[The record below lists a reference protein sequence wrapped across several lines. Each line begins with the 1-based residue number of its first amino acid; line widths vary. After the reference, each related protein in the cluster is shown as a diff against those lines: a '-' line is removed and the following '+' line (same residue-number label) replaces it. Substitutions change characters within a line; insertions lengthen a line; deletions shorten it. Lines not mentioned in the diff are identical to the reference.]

1 MTLTDEAKLSCY
13 REIAPLSE
21 EHGVFLVQH
30 AESRRIFVKKV
41 LSEYHL
47 SVFQQLKRHP
57 LPHTPKIEAL
67 FETDEG
73 LIVIEE
79 YIAGRTLAEVLAERG
94 HLSEEETADLAG
106 QLCVILRSLHGM
118 EPPII
123 HRDIKPSNVIVNSD
137 GAVWLLDMD
146 ASKPFD
152 AAETRD
158 TRLIGTVG
166 YAAPEQYGFAASD
179 TRTDLWSVGV
189 LMNVMLT
196 GGFPNER
203 TADGR
208 LGRIIRRC
216 LKMDASQRYRS
227 ADELL
232 RDLRKLPRKRLSGP
246 TAPVDVPNAGTDDS
260 DFGRFDTD
268 SGTDGGKEPQKHPWA
283 PPGFR
288 TGTPWKAVLALI
300 GYALIVLTGLFQQ
313 LKGPDGS
320 LLTGAPLWFN
330 RIGYIIA
337 LILIVLFTA
346 NYGQIHEK
354 MQLTRI
360 RDRRLRYV
368 LIAVIDVVFFMAVI
382 AVLSFFE
389 DLL

>member
-47 SVFQQLKRHP
+47 SVFQQLKRRP

-67 FETDEG
+67 FETDED

-203 TADGR
+203 TADGK

-232 RDLRKLPRKRLSGP
+232 RDLRKLPRK
-246 TAPVDVPNAGTDDS
+246 
-260 DFGRFDTD
+260 
-268 SGTDGGKEPQKHPWA
+268 HPWA

-300 GYALIVLTGLFQQ
+300 GYALIVITGLFQQ

-368 LIAVIDVVFFMAVI
+368 LIAVIDVMFFMAVI
-382 AVLSFFE
+382 AVLSFLE